1 MPPRRRRRNFSFT
14 ERYRSGR
21 RRGGT
26 ALKKAKAEKSKAL
39 ARIRK
44 LKAQYDKPMGILTSS
59 VPTYAGALG
68 AGVLDAKIGMPG
80 GLNPSLVAGGAAIAA
95 GVFMKRGGAAITRA
109 GTGMLI
115 PHVYNYAFEM
125 AGGTR

>member
-26 ALKKAKAEKSKAL
+26 ALKKAKQEKSKAL

-44 LKAQYDKPMGILTSS
+44 LKAEYEKPMGILTSS
-59 VPTYAGALG
+59 VPTYVGALG
-68 AGVLDAKIGMPG
+68 AGALDAQLGGPAGMK
-80 GLNPSLVAGGAAIAA
+80 PSLVAGGAAIAA
-95 GVFMKRGGAAITRA
+95 GVFLKRGGGMLTRA

-115 PHVYNYAFEM
+115 PHVYNYAYTM
-125 AGGTR
+125 SGGQ